1 MYSYMYICA
10 CFSFLLRLDDE
21 VVFRVRGVPHQAV
34 GVALLCILAQL
45 FLRKH
50 FEGEEINDE
59 KGRFIVF

>member
-1 MYSYMYICA
+1 MINA
-10 CFSFLLRLDDE
+10 ATCFSPLLRHEIVL
-21 VVFRVRGVPHQAV
+21 RVRGVPHQAV